1 MKYDWIPF
9 RPGELLPAERRF
21 VLVQIDKND
30 SKGMPPSV
38 AVGFL
43 RYASGDKSCPY
54 FVIPG
59 HGRASDPITHWC
71 DCLGNEFCA
80 PGWLATRAIM
90 QGRHRKR
97 RWREAGEAGQ

>member
-1 MKYDWIPF
+1 MSKAYDWIPF
-9 RPGELLPAERRF
+9 RVGEMLPQERRF

-38 AVGFL
+38 AVGYL
-43 RYASGDKSCPY
+43 RYAAGDKSCPF

-71 DCLGNEFCA
+71 DCLGDEFHA
-80 PGWLATRAIM
+80 PGWLAKQIDMPAGVR
-90 QGRHRKR
+90 RR
-97 RWREAGEAGQ
+97 RWESPKT